1 MTVDLSWP
9 PSLGLETSECAGPDL
24 NYLKREESNAAVA
37 AALSAP
43 AGLLPPFNLIIP
55 HWILDGRWP

>member
-24 NYLKREESNAAVA
+24 NYLKGEESNAAVA

-43 AGLLPPFNLIIP
+43 AELLPPF
-55 HWILDGRWP
+55 

>member
-24 NYLKREESNAAVA
+24 NYLKGEESNAAVA

-43 AGLLPPFNLIIP
+43 AGLLPPF
-55 HWILDGRWP
+55 